1 MLGAGEG
8 AEAQDS
14 VPAPWD
20 RARAEVLVNASQLQ
34 EAVAAV
40 VHGAE
45 SLTLEVRGSLQA
57 VVLRGEEALA
67 LVMPLRA

>member
-1 MLGAGEG
+1 
-8 AEAQDS
+8 
-14 VPAPWD
+14 
-20 RARAEVLVNASQLQ
+20 VLVNASQLQ